1 MPCEVQETIYG
12 KLLTIYHTL
21 LTLLTFASYIY
32 IYIYHQQ
39 NLSLTFA
46 KELDH
51 RNTERKAAGK
61 PTPQSLFRED
71 MYRQPTLTEK
81 LVYPEPYRLDDSDSE
96 VDEEEGGGT
105 GTAAGGG
112 SGDAYTKL
120 QGISGRGMSGGA
132 SGGKGSGRGDSKIG
146 KYVDPL
152 LYQDESELRSIKRRS
167 LGRRKRK
174 RKGSLSLNIHE
185 HVDEDELDNSITEPY
200 FTNIVIPL
208 ANAAVTQGEGPQ
220 TTGGNSHSPLR
231 FAREGDGR
239 VSIHSTPIRLTQR
252 LNNTTHNTNDIII
265 NDSTNR
271 VLAYDPSDDYNTNVY
286 NEHHHQQQLPHSTSN
301 HTINFNAQP
310 NPPVYNTQPVTTAGQ
325 RSGLSRQKSDD
336 YEIVDI

>member
-1 MPCEVQETIYG
+1 MHHKFIIP
-12 KLLTIYHTL
+12 
-21 LTLLTFASYIY
+21 FYIH
-32 IYIYHQQ
+32 ICQQ

-96 VDEEEGGGT
+96 VDEEVGA

-112 SGDAYTKL
+112 LGEAYT
-120 QGISGRGMSGGA
+120 GVRA
-132 SGGKGSGRGDSKIG
+132 HGKGDSKVG
-146 KYVDPL
+146 KYVNPL
-152 LYQDESELRSIKRRS
+152 LYQDESESRSIKRRS

-231 FAREGDGR
+231 LAREGDGR
-239 VSIHSTPIRLTQR
+239 VSVHSTPIRITQR
-252 LNNTTHNTNDIII
+252 HNNTTTMNNTND
-265 NDSTNR
+265 NDNTNDNNYMNNSTNR
-271 VLAYDPSDDYNTNVY
+271 VLAYDSSDDYNINIY
-286 NEHHHQQQLPHSTSN
+286 NEHHQQQSLPHSTSN
-301 HTINFNAQP
+301 HTIDFDARHP
-310 NPPVYNTQPVTTAGQ
+310 APAPPVYNTRSVTTNTAGQ

>member
-1 MPCEVQETIYG
+1 MHHKFIIP
-12 KLLTIYHTL
+12 
-21 LTLLTFASYIY
+21 FYIH
-32 IYIYHQQ
+32 ICQQ

-96 VDEEEGGGT
+96 VDEEVGA

-112 SGDAYTKL
+112 LGEAYT
-120 QGISGRGMSGGA
+120 GVRA
-132 SGGKGSGRGDSKIG
+132 HGKGDSKVG
-146 KYVDPL
+146 KYVNPL
-152 LYQDESELRSIKRRS
+152 LYQDESESRSIKRRS

>member
-1 MPCEVQETIYG
+1 M
-12 KLLTIYHTL
+12 
-21 LTLLTFASYIY
+21 
-32 IYIYHQQ
+32 
-39 NLSLTFA
+39 SLTFA

-96 VDEEEGGGT
+96 VDEEEGVAGT
-105 GTAAGGG
+105 GAGGG
-112 SGDAYTKL
+112 LGDAYINGNGRGT
-120 QGISGRGMSGGA
+120 SGRDK
-132 SGGKGSGRGDSKIG
+132 SGGKGSSRGGDKIG

-152 LYQDESELRSIKRRS
+152 LYQEESELSSIKRRS

-185 HVDEDELDNSITEPY
+185 HVDEAELDNSITEPY

-208 ANAAVTQGEGPQ
+208 ANAAVTDVPQ
-220 TTGGNSHSPLR
+220 STGTGGNSHSPLR
-231 FAREGDGR
+231 LAREGDGR
-239 VSIHSTPIRLTQR
+239 VSIHSTPIRITQR
-252 LNNTTHNTNDIII
+252 HNNNTTSNNNTNNNNNI
-265 NDSTNR
+265 NNSTNR
-271 VLAYDPSDDYNTNVY
+271 VLAYDSIDDYNTNVY
-286 NEHHHQQQLPHSTSN
+286 NEHHHHQQQQLPHSTSN
-301 HTINFNAQP
+301 HTINFNAP
-310 NPPVYNTQPVTTAGQ
+310 SHPTPAPPVYNTRPVTTTTSAGE